1 MSVWGWCQKITGASA
16 PAHIVRTHHSMVTA
30 SRLYAQSVSWI
41 QFSIFLFVFW
51 PGQLKVKRIRK
62 KELNDLARTK
72 KKEKENWHGQL
83 SFHFIFFGNR
93 LAWRVSAGF
102 PRKWKRNDV
111 LSVSWS
117 HRHKT
122 MNEPPNKNEGKRMNR
137 WAAVTVW
144 PVYDCALAR
153 MPLTV
158 QGTCI
163 SFSLRDCPGAR
174 RINARCHGHFAW
186 PDNISYKR
194 KRNVGT

>member
-1 MSVWGWCQKITGASA
+1 MCRNLLRSWGSASTMKLC
-16 PAHIVRTHHSMVTA
+16 PLRGWLLMTWQ
-30 SRLYAQSVSWI
+30 R
-41 QFSIFLFVFW
+41 
-51 PGQLKVKRIRK
+51 KRK
-62 KELNDLARTK
+62 KKLKCASSLNIYWRMYTISLNSFSLSSHTIVSGALATVLAHVSSYFSYFFVMMSQNLVATLLRTQCVWTYK
-72 KKEKENWHGQL
+72 FLILFQ
-83 SFHFIFFGNR
+83 FIFMGGYISYY
-93 LAWRVSAGF
+93 L
-102 PRKWKRNDV
+102 
-111 LSVSWS
+111 
-117 HRHKT
+117 
-122 MNEPPNKNEGKRMNR
+122 MPPNKNEGKRMNR